1 MWCMSRDLWNT
12 SAAVLNLT
20 VLKTNKEYNIYCTNN
35 SKLALLLCVLSE
47 SVSVIRLYNIH
58 THSCRAHCRSHY
70 YSVLWFTQC
79 TSAHVF
85 WVFVYNFAESHIT
98 QIFLFICLSVY
109 LSVHMCVHPC
119 VFVSVCTCS
128 NALLL
133 GRLACWHFGVR
144 AMQGEWCWLTAWN
157 LFIIQP

>member
-35 SKLALLLCVLSE
+35 SKLALCCVCWLNQYLLLGYTTYTHIHAEPTVE
-47 SVSVIRLYNIH
+47 VITTVCSDSLNVQVPMYFGYLCII
-58 THSCRAHCRSHY
+58 
-70 YSVLWFTQC
+70 LL
-79 TSAHVF
+79 
-85 WVFVYNFAESHIT
+85 SHISHRYSC
-98 QIFLFICLSVY
+98 LCLSVY